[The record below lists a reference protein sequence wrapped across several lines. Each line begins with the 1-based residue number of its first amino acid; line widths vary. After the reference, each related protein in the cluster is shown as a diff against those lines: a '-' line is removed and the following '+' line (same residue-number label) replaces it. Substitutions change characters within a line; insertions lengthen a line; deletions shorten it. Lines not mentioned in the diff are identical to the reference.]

1 MSHITAIL
9 LIFFSLLS
17 ICIRC
22 FTVPLFGCGCGGGR
36 SIFCS
41 ASFIIA
47 IPAAA
52 RLCRFGALFLGR
64 CKCLSIF
71 ILGLRL
77 GASQGTQKR
86 RSRTAAVAG
95 WRKIISGIGSATG
108 IVSVTI
114 RVTIRMGFCY
124 AGRIARGDVE
134 GDAFV
139 IS

>member
-1 MSHITAIL
+1 MSHITVIL

-17 ICIRC
+17 ICIMC
-22 FTVPLFGCGCGGGR
+22 FIVRLFGCGCGGGR
-36 SIFCS
+36 FIFCS

-47 IPAAA
+47 IPGEA

-77 GASQGTQKR
+77 GASQGTRKR

-124 AGRIARGDVE
+124 AGRIAREDVE